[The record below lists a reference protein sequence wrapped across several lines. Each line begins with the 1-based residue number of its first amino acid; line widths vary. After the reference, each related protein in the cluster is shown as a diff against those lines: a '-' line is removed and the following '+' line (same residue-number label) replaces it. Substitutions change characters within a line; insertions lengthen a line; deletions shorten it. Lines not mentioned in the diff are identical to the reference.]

1 MKLNYRDKII
11 LGALLAFVILLAG
24 FFLLIKPKYKDIKD
38 HKAALTTAE
47 QERDEVDAKISEIP
61 RLQDNIKD
69 TYDKTMKLTGDFVAY
84 NDMYNARKVD
94 QYMQHFAE
102 EAEVKIMSLSATD
115 ISTGS
120 VNYYYFTPTFVGEDL
135 LTAADL
141 NGDRQAANAELSAES
156 DALKDRTQEN
166 ILSSTYSI
174 SVTGT
179 KEAVWKYLEAL
190 EKQDKTIIIN
200 SVSLNGVTIDVD
212 AYKKMVDALD
222 MELSE
227 EQEAA
232 LEDDA
237 EVSAQFNITLYSVY
251 DLSEPNVEA
260 D

>member
-24 FFLLIKPKYKDIKD
+24 FFLLIKPKYSDIKSD
-38 HKAALTTAE
+38 KAALTAAE
-47 QERDEVDAKISEIP
+47 QERDDVDAKISEIP
-61 RLQDNIKD
+61 RLQENIKN
-69 TYDKTMKLTGDFVAY
+69 TYDATMKLTGDFVAY

-102 EAEVKIMSLSATD
+102 DCEVKIVNLNASD
-115 ISTGS
+115 IGTAGLD
-120 VNYYYFTPTFVGEDL
+120 YYYFTPTFIGEDL

-141 NGDRQAANAELSAES
+141 NGDRQAANAEAAAES
-156 DALKDRTQEN
+156 NTLKDRTKET
-166 ILSSTYSI
+166 ILGGTYSI

-179 KEAVWKYLEAL
+179 KEAIWKYLEAI

-200 SVSLNGVTIDVD
+200 SVSLNGVIIDVD
-212 AYKKMVDALD
+212 AYKAQMDALEI
-222 MELSE
+222 ELSE